1 MAYPKNKLPYEFLDL
16 NEMTTASRGVVALYG
31 RRADG
36 TLVAIQVDDNG
47 LLASSASFTGG
58 SISIAD
64 PLIPANVANIV
75 VAPNLPNA
83 IATRPTGSTNAYF
96 ADQTILATTLVFQ
109 QLSFGFTSFSIT
121 LINDDSAKSI
131 EFSFD
136 GVNVHGRLKVS
147 NGFTMDFRSHTS
159 IWLRSSVAAANYR
172 LMVY

>member
-31 RRADG
+31 RRVDG

-58 SISIAD
+58 SISISD
-64 PLIPANVANIV
+64 PITPANSANIV
-75 VAPNLPNA
+75 LASGLPNA
-83 IATRPTGSTNAYF
+83 LATRPTGSVNSFF
-96 ADQTILATTLVFQ
+96 ADQATLATTLAFQ
-109 QLSFGFTSFSIT
+109 QLTFGFTSISIT
-121 LINDDSAKSI
+121 LINDDSTKFI

-147 NGFTMDFRSHTS
+147 NGLTMDYRSQSS
-159 IWLRSSVAAANYR
+159 IWIRSSAAAANYR
-172 LMVY
+172 LIVY